1 MKMLFFSFIVI
12 LLIGAG
18 CGDCL
23 HCGEGSGSISRYS
36 IINALNSPIFLIIY
50 GKNIQTKYI
59 INPMDTTRNWDV
71 VNLPAQLESKFF
83 TLDQNNYGNSFP
95 YDSDSILVKI
105 DDKVVRRFFE
115 NDDHT
120 NPDWEDWNTSIYNEA
135 SYVVIP
141 PKELPPNE
149 STSGSSDN
157 VHLFYYSLDS
167 INLNL
172 N

>member
-1 MKMLFFSFIVI
+1 
-12 LLIGAG
+12 
-18 CGDCL
+18 
-23 HCGEGSGSISRYS
+23 
-36 IINALNSPIFLIIY
+36 
-50 GKNIQTKYI
+50 
-59 INPMDTTRNWDV
+59 MDTSMSWDRI
-71 VNLPAQLESKFF
+71 LIFPIGGRSKFF
-83 TLDQNNYGNSFP
+83 TVDGNRSGNSFP
-95 YDSDSILVKI
+95 YNSDSILIKI